1 MQKREKVSKY
11 IVQDCSQICYSE
23 KDFFASQKSF
33 LDVLTHC
40 QQKQNIQDRIF
51 IIKLNIYQDQN
62 VNLPKHDKLNNIKLN

>member
-40 QQKQNIQDRIF
+40 QQKPYTRQNI
-51 IIKLNIYQDQN
+51 
-62 VNLPKHDKLNNIKLN
+62 HH